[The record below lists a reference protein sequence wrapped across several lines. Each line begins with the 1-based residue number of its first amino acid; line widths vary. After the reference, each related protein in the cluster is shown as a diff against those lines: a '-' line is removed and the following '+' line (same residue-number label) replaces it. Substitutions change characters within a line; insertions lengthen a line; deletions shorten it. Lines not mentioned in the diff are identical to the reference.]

1 MELVRAIL
9 LVLEATPEDQF
20 FPTSLQIPG
29 HSEIAVG
36 YHIHLMGEA
45 GLLMTANT
53 SSMDDTRSQA
63 VPRGITWAGHD
74 FIDTMRSQEVWE
86 RTKQAMR
93 EAGGGGFG
101 LMLDLGKKVA
111 EGFIRTKLKEATGI
125 DFT

>member
-1 MELVRAIL
+1 MTYVKSLLKYASQDLELIPKNPWQGLDIDYKTERRRV
-9 LVLEATPEDQF
+9 PW
-20 FPTSLQIPG
+20 TSAQL
-29 HSEIAVG
+29 
-36 YHIHLMGEA
+36 
-45 GLLMTANT
+45 
-53 SSMDDTRSQA
+53 DDTRSQA